1 MRTAITITKEGKG
14 ALTIDA
20 TAQDGLFMV
29 DSITY
34 YKNEKV
40 ANDMSADGDWNRRA
54 LYMGP
59 EVRFVG

>member
-1 MRTAITITKEGKG
+1 
-14 ALTIDA
+14 
-20 TAQDGLFMV
+20 MV

-59 EVRFVG
+59 EVRFPNESALMRAYVSGE